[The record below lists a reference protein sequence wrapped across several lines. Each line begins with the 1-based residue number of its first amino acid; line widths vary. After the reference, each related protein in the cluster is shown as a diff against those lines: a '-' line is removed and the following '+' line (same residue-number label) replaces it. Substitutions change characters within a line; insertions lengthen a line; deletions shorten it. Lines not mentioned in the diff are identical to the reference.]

1 MASRHQVRRLQTGRG
16 SQVMS
21 ARAPSQIAGNNHI
34 RRLALCGCC
43 CSSSLSRTAG
53 SAPATSSIFVR
64 LALPVTS
71 VTAWPRTP
79 NAEATAAR
87 AAAVA
92 WPSTARALTR
102 TTNAPSCSPPTPG
115 WAAHGLTRTVIRTNP
130 VCPGRRR
137 TGPVSPEG
145 PSRSHLP
152 ARRAGQAES
161 CPPGRAVR
169 MQSHGRFAHHDLRTD
184 RAHQLHPEKASR

>member
-1 MASRHQVRRLQTGRG
+1 M
-16 SQVMS
+16 
-21 ARAPSQIAGNNHI
+21 RAPTCSHACEPETSGRSAQAGNDHI

-43 CSSSLSRTAG
+43 CTSSLSRTAG
-53 SAPATSSIFVR
+53 SAPATSSVFVR
-64 LALPVTS
+64 LAFPVTS

-87 AAAVA
+87 AAAIA

-102 TTNAPSCSPPTPG
+102 TTSAPSCSPPTPG
-115 WAAHGLTRTVIRTNP
+115 WVEPGLTRMVIRTNP

-152 ARRAGQAES
+152 TGALVR
-161 CPPGRAVR
+161 PDLAVMAAPFVCR
-169 MQSHGRFAHHDLRTD
+169 VDGRFAHHDLRTD